1 MVTIEILEQ
10 VDAEGQEDAEEGEPT
25 IREKIEIERIEFLHI
40 TPVNTKAGSLIP
52 ITELLNLITE
62 IKPIGQPQQEELDR
76 YYAQRVSVYED
87 GDLSSKALDLPHY
100 IGLRVVLENV
110 LQKYGISDNLQ
121 IRIS

>member
-25 IREKIEIERIEFLHI
+25 IREKIEIEEMELLYI
-40 TPVNTKAGSLIP
+40 TPVDTKAGSLIP
-52 ITELLNLITE
+52 MTELLNLITE

-76 YYAQRVSVYED
+76 YYAQRVPVYED
-87 GDLSSKALDLPHY
+87 GDLSSKALDLPHH
-100 IGLRVVLENV
+100 IGLRVVLESV
-110 LQKYGISDNLQ
+110 LQKYCISDNLQ